1 MAPKRMQIQIRN
13 SRLPVD
19 FGFDSSALSRSV
31 DSYFVCNHPESLDC
45 SSDFD
50 GRPHTNDNLVLWLG
64 NLPAKYLDAMF
75 MSDYDE
81 FTRSAAK
88 KPCRTRGDFD

>member
-1 MAPKRMQIQIRN
+1 ME
-13 SRLPVD
+13 

-45 SSDFD
+45 HSISMVYA
-50 GRPHTNDNLVLWLG
+50 RTNDNLVLWLG
-64 NLPAKYLDAMF
+64 NLTAKYLDAMF
-75 MSDYDE
+75 ISDYDE
-81 FTRSAAK
+81 FTASAAK